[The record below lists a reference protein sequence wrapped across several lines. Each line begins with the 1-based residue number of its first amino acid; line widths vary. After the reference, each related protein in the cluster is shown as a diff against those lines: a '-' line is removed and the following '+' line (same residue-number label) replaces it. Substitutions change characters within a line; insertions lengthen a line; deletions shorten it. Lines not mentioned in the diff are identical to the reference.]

1 MRQFL
6 EVETHAESGNAKWF
20 QPFEQPV
27 IVSPAPA
34 EAVSVFVES
43 HSRNNGEIYFRKIL
57 KCFARGFEN
66 VKSSPLHEIFAAE
79 TAQFQI
85 GFTHHNGQN
94 HVFCCRRAENQIVC
108 AWFIGQRMKKQNRLR
123 RLEKHV
129 VFKPAHYDFRHLK
142 QRSTAVP
149 AFQRRNLPAQF
160 FLFHFSVYPALVSLE
175 LRERLFPHS
184 SASTP

>member
-160 FLFHFSVYPALVSLE
+160 FLFHFSVYPALVSWE